1 MFRSGSSVL
10 VEDCLKHIVVQ
21 VAVKYHQLLTS
32 LTNVH
37 VVLVVQGNQSLWE
50 GEGDVSLSLVR
61 LSSSATDCCSLA
73 SAKCMSLSGHVLD
86 NVSPRDLIA
95 VAQWGWRSPQCLLGW
110 HLGREEEW

>member
-1 MFRSGSSVL
+1 MSGVL
-10 VEDCLKHIVVQ
+10 VEDCLKHIIVQ
-21 VAVKYHQLLTS
+21 VAVKHNILQLLTS

-50 GEGDVSLSLVR
+50 GEGDVLLSLVR

-86 NVSPRDLIA
+86 NVSPCNLI
-95 VAQWGWRSPQCLLGW
+95 VIAQWGWRSPQCLLGW
-110 HLGREEEW
+110 HLGRKEEW